1 MFFHLWSTRSLS
13 TPLSLS
19 GNRIVLFPCH
29 TLKPF
34 TSQGDIFQA
43 PLVPFI
49 PGCCEGSRK
58 TLLVRVKFQ
67 IAFWKRLYCFQSVYT
82 TKHLLVAFV
91 KLIWYWYVWSVLGV
105 GIYACHIL
113 VTICRLSSCVDL
125 FAHAQNSFDMLWLYL
140 IHLQASSLGLLTRK
154 IHSHSHY

>member
-1 MFFHLWSTRSLS
+1 MGMSVPFHVFPFMVDKIPLDSSLS
-13 TPLSLS
+13 LSLS

-67 IAFWKRLYCFQSVYT
+67 IAFWKRLYCFQSVQLST
-82 TKHLLVAFV
+82 FLWHLWSSFGTGMYEVCWVLVSMRVISLSQFV
-91 KLIWYWYVWSVLGV
+91 GCLPVS
-105 GIYACHIL
+105 IYL
-113 VTICRLSSCVDL
+113 P
-125 FAHAQNSFDMLWLYL
+125 
-140 IHLQASSLGLLTRK
+140 TRK
-154 IHSHSHY
+154 IALTCFDYIWFICKHRL